1 MAMKSNYLYF
11 IPSNEGFQKSFIDP
25 VSLGTSTPRA
35 MEFYTYIDST
45 GRAPKTAYGAKLHR
59 FDPATGEIASDI
71 YETVL
76 DVAKLETGATK
87 SAYASQVSDMLN
99 YNTVVLDA
107 GEQIVNNYYLTKH
120 GGAIKITD
128 FVDAGDDTYSGIVW
142 GGAQVDNGVEPAKIM
157 RGWKQAN
164 GWAFQIDGLIQPCIT
179 SISQVLNGNK
189 ERFQAFLDLCGLFE
203 NKPLMAWAG
212 ISSVAEEEGQT
223 APIDRY
229 IVFSGKEG
237 RALDNNVNFLN
248 GYNYTLYA
256 PDNAAMQIAHEQ
268 MGLPTYEEI
277 NAVYE
282 EATSEDATDAQEAAG
297 KAKAKKMIDAARA
310 FVRYHFQNNSV
321 FADNHV
327 KETSYQ
333 SLYSSELG
341 IPVNITSKSTEG
353 ILTVTDAANQHIV
366 IDANATDRIVNKMAR
381 DYEYDQ
387 DKKTATSIAVSSFA
401 VVHQVSTPLC
411 FSKSKRYD
419 SAWNENKE

>member
-1 MAMKSNYLYF
+1 
-11 IPSNEGFQKSFIDP
+11 
-25 VSLGTSTPRA
+25 
-35 MEFYTYIDST
+35 
-45 GRAPKTAYGAKLHR
+45 
-59 FDPATGEIASDI
+59 
-71 YETVL
+71 
-76 DVAKLETGATK
+76 
-87 SAYASQVSDMLN
+87 
-99 YNTVVLDA
+99 
-107 GEQIVNNYYLTKH
+107 
-120 GGAIKITD
+120 
-128 FVDAGDDTYSGIVW
+128 
-142 GGAQVDNGVEPAKIM
+142 
-157 RGWKQAN
+157 
-164 GWAFQIDGLIQPCIT
+164 
-179 SISQVLNGNK
+179 
-189 ERFQAFLDLCGLFE
+189 
-203 NKPLMAWAG
+203 MAWAG

-268 MGLPTYEEI
+268 MGLPTHEQI